1 MSLNLLEFQRTTQQP
16 MMLPGTVSQLA
27 FSHNGNYLALAVG
40 TRLIVVDVSTTASEP
55 EVVYSLEEES
65 KITCI
70 SWIRDLTVAHGSS
83 TGRFVS
89 STIVKDKDPVRLQ
102 ISGFDAFEGTSVMA
116 IDVNPDGR
124 LLALAES
131 QKVQVW
137 EAVGGDHAVWD
148 HRLSLSATHLKVSI
162 CGLAWSPAG
171 DTLHAWSPSTIVWVA
186 ASFVPDSCLNKL
198 TSGWSIASGKV
209 CLQRGASADTY
220 IATLS
225 TVSDT
230 YLTATRG
237 KNSQALTRHQLSTG
251 IALASYEFQSS
262 STEVPVSFWR
272 QGEGLL
278 IGGLGIASLWLLDY
292 DNHWLQDLL
301 HEEDGRLLNA
311 VTSHPKADLCATAI
325 QNQVYVWRAKLASR
339 KNECFNGWAYSQ
351 GEMESRATL

>member
-171 DTLHAWSPSTIVWVA
+171 DTLHAWSPSTIV
-186 ASFVPDSCLNKL
+186 
-198 TSGWSIASGKV
+198 GWSIASGKV

-262 STEVPVSFWR
+262 SIEVPVSFWR

-339 KNECFNGWAYSQ
+339 KKPMDPSWGCT
-351 GEMESRATL
+351 MM